1 MTPDTSLLVISG
13 DRTVTAECQRAVDS
27 DTGAVV
33 WGGDTRLRHRHT
45 LLLSCTDIFL
55 DKEDADSF
63 SGVQRLY
70 RPLTQTLSCFKLCSG
85 LDCVNGTLLSHR
97 QLTARAWDWARVRQ
111 ALVTGDKRT
120 ELAGAEAPHT
130 SKLVIFNRTKV

>member
-1 MTPDTSLLVISG
+1 MWPWQCDRVCPDISVTPDTSLLVISG

-55 DKEDADSF
+55 DAEDADSF
-63 SGVQRLY
+63 SGVRRLY
-70 RPLTQTLSCFKLCSG
+70 QPLNTNLLMFQTF
-85 LDCVNGTLLSHR
+85 
-97 QLTARAWDWARVRQ
+97 VR
-111 ALVTGDKRT
+111 
-120 ELAGAEAPHT
+120 
-130 SKLVIFNRTKV
+130 S

>member
-1 MTPDTSLLVISG
+1 MLWPWQCDRVCPDISVTPGTSLLVISG

-55 DKEDADSF
+55 DAEDADSF
-63 SGVQRLY
+63 SGVRRLY
-70 RPLTQTLSCFKLCSG
+70 QPLNTNLLMFQTF
-85 LDCVNGTLLSHR
+85 
-97 QLTARAWDWARVRQ
+97 VR
-111 ALVTGDKRT
+111 
-120 ELAGAEAPHT
+120 
-130 SKLVIFNRTKV
+130 S

>member
-1 MTPDTSLLVISG
+1 M
-13 DRTVTAECQRAVDS
+13 
-27 DTGAVV
+27 
-33 WGGDTRLRHRHT
+33 
-45 LLLSCTDIFL
+45 
-55 DKEDADSF
+55 
-63 SGVQRLY
+63 
-70 RPLTQTLSCFKLCSG
+70 SG

-120 ELAGAEAPHT
+120 ELAGDGAPHT